1 MEQVSNT
8 IIFPGAALLLMGL
21 EAVRQAT
28 EGKGSATGYMIKE
41 AHFLRPV
48 ILPGP
53 SEQKF
58 DTGTETILHLRPVRR
73 SFEQQ
78 QTWFDITIFALTNE
92 QWNECFRASVQIQ
105 YEKDEG
111 LAQQVDAGSEKRLQ
125 SERVLQ
131 QYQEAT
137 SQCKRSVDTTA
148 FYRYLMDNGLQYGNT
163 FQLLQQIYWDGKWSA
178 ISQVDVS
185 ADHSTISIPVHPT
198 VLDSAM
204 HSFVLHISDG
214 I

>member
-137 SQCKRSVDTTA
+137 SQCKRLVDRENVELDLHRCLDHGT
-148 FYRYLMDNGLQYGNT
+148 
-163 FQLLQQIYWDGKWSA
+163 DG
-178 ISQVDVS
+178 
-185 ADHSTISIPVHPT
+185 
-198 VLDSAM
+198 
-204 HSFVLHISDG
+204 
-214 I
+214 